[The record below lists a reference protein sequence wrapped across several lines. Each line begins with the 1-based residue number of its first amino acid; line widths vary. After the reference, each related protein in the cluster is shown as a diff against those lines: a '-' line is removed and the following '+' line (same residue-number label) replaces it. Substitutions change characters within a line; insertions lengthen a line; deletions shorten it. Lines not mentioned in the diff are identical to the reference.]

1 MDSRTLTDL
10 ISIPLFTGVLGYLTN
25 WTGVLMLFKPLRFY
39 GIPVPGLRTVSRRP
53 GRWAG
58 ALPLVSHAGA
68 VGWQGIIPARADT
81 MARTAMD
88 LALGTEVGG
97 AAELYRELEPE
108 RIADRLAALA
118 QPQIRGVVEQIAR
131 TEHPQLWRDLPVV
144 AREGVHARVQSQLP
158 RIVEHLAA
166 ELGGDL
172 SQFIDARQLVTQYFH
187 AHPEQLNELFTSA
200 GRRELRFIQNFGFY
214 FGVPMGFVLFAIVQV
229 YPRSWVLPVGG
240 VLIGGAVNYLGL
252 TMLFAPVHARRW
264 IPWHQALLVRR
275 QPEVGEQFAASVAD
289 NVMTVDN
296 IAADL
301 LTGLRSERTMRLLH
315 STLRPAVGTA
325 IGPARAAV
333 RAAIGSREFDQLRLS
348 AGADTAQ
355 SRRPAVDGTD
365 LEGHQ
370 VAKVRRFLALR
381 MHKLAPDE
389 FVALLRS
396 GIGQDEWLLLVH
408 GGLLGLLAGLL
419 HLTLFGG

>member
-25 WTGVLMLFKPLRFY
+25 WTGVLMLFKPLRFH
-39 GIPVPGLRTVSRRP
+39 GLPIPALRTMSRRP
-53 GRWAG
+53 GRRAR

-88 LALGTEVGG
+88 LVLGVEVGG

-108 RIADRLAALA
+108 RIAERLAALA

-131 TEHPQLWRDLPVV
+131 TDHPQLWRDLPRV
-144 AREGVHARVQSQLP
+144 AREGVHARVQGQLP
-158 RIVEHLAA
+158 QIVEHLAA
-166 ELGGDL
+166 ELGSDL
-172 SQFIDARQLVTQYFH
+172 GQFIDARQLVTRYFL
-187 AHPEQLNELFTSA
+187 AHPEQLNELFADA

-229 YPRSWVLPVGG
+229 YARWWVLPLGG
-240 VLIGGAVNYLGL
+240 VVIGCAVNYLGL
-252 TMLFAPVHARRW
+252 TMLFAPVRARRW
-264 IPWHQALLVRR
+264 IPWHQGLLVRR

-289 NVMTVDN
+289 NVTTVDN

-301 LTGLRSERTMRLLH
+301 LTGLRSERTMRLLQ

-333 RAAIGSREFDQLRLS
+333 RAAIGSREYDQIRLS
-348 AGADTAQ
+348 VGTDTAQ
-355 SRRPAVDGTD
+355 LLRPAVDGAD
-365 LEGHQ
+365 LDSRQ
-370 VAKVRRFLALR
+370 ARKVRTFLALR
-381 MHKLAPDE
+381 MHKLTPDE

-396 GIGQDEWLLLVH
+396 GIGQDAWLLLVH

-419 HLTLFGG
+419 HLGLFGA